1 MVGEATAGEGSVVE
15 SKKSLKWTLGQN
27 KQGSNPAAS
36 ELTLEWGNRRG
47 EVRRAES
54 ADLPAPPHQQGGM
67 KSAVSSHSGVYGF
80 LAFCAARLSLPAPQ
94 KVHAASSLWDG
105 IQIHSLSHAI
115 KYMG

>member
-1 MVGEATAGEGSVVE
+1 MVGDANATAGEGSVVE

-54 ADLPAPPHQQGGM
+54 ADLPAPSHQQGGM
-67 KSAVSSHSGVYGF
+67 KSAVSSHSGVWDFLHSVQPDCLSRHLKKCMLRPVYG
-80 LAFCAARLSLPAPQ
+80 
-94 KVHAASSLWDG
+94 WDTNT
-105 IQIHSLSHAI
+105 
-115 KYMG
+115 